1 MLVLLVLHSV
11 VSLGGDVYS
20 KFLELYSRTV
30 ELSLKGVETGE
41 VEDLLAS
48 TIESIESGDYD
59 RALKLMSEVERHLLV
74 LEREAGFIV
83 LTKNLVKYGT
93 AALLLSIPLLVYL
106 LLPRLY
112 IYLWYETRRN
122 WVVTSERPR

>member
-48 TIESIESGDYD
+48 TIDSIESGDYD

>member
-1 MLVLLVLHSV
+1 M
-11 VSLGGDVYS
+11 SLGGDVHS

-41 VEDLLAS
+41 VEELLAS

>member
-1 MLVLLVLHSV
+1 M
-11 VSLGGDVYS
+11 SLGGDVYS

-48 TIESIESGDYD
+48 TINSIESGDYD
-59 RALKLMSEVERHLLV
+59 RALKLMSEVEKHLLV

-83 LTKNLVKYGT
+83 LTMNLVKYGT
-93 AALLLSIPLLVYL
+93 AAVLLSIPLLVYL

-122 WVVTSERPR
+122 WVVASERPR

>member
-1 MLVLLVLHSV
+1 VLVLLVLHSV
-11 VSLGGDVYS
+11 VSLGGDVHS

-41 VEDLLAS
+41 VEELLAS